1 MQPAMRVCPAV
12 EVRPVVIAFPT
23 FAVRTEPGK
32 SSQLILEPP
41 DSQPITARLA
51 AAASRRSD
59 LETLLAAAPPDASID
74 QFRQLV
80 INENVAG
87 KGSAVSRQKLWG
99 QLRQRYLLDRLIP
112 ECAAFLSAMA
122 STSST
127 TDRGLICLVMMAR
140 ADRLFREVTLRA
152 VSTYLSR
159 DGTVMA
165 ADQLQAELE
174 GYLQERGVSWSS
186 ETVLSVQQHLLAAL
200 KDFGVLRGSRPKR
213 TVRPRPGSQVTLP
226 GQQVR
231 PTRRPNAAAAAEIP
245 VVSAVGLRC
254 RAGSG
259 SPVCRCSR
267 GSSRI
272 PDAGRGGGAAD
283 AGHGDEREMRRSVED
298 SLMALR
304 QKVKQWST
312 DRSQARHLGVRLP
325 PGVGSCHAKPLPV
338 LRPELRRRGLAGGP
352 GGCRP
357 GIPS

>member
-213 TVRPRPGSQVTLP
+213 TVRPRPGSQVTLLASRFALLEGLTP
-226 GQQVR
+226 RQLLKSRWFRLLGFDAGQVVDLLY
-231 PTRRPNAAAAAEIP
+231 AAAREGVLEFRMQAE
-245 VVSAVGLRC
+245 VV
-254 RAGSG
+254 
-259 SPVCRCSR
+259 
-267 GSSRI
+267 
-272 PDAGRGGGAAD
+272 
-283 AGHGDEREMRRSVED
+283 
-298 SLMALR
+298 
-304 QKVKQWST
+304 
-312 DRSQARHLGVRLP
+312 
-325 PGVGSCHAKPLPV
+325 
-338 LRPELRRRGLAGGP
+338 ELRMPDMETSER
-352 GGCRP
+352 
-357 GIPS
+357 